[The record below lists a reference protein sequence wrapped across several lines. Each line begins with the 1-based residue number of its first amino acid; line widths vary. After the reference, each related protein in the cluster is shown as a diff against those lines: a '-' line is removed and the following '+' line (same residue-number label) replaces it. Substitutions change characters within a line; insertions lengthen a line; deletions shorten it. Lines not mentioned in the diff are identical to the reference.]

1 MSSLDKLK
9 AESVEKEMNTE
20 EVFKAKHA
28 NFLEKNSTGLP
39 PISLENY
46 RTNDGYIWVY
56 NIMQMEI
63 MQSKYK
69 ELGGVNDL
77 KNIDDWGSS
86 SSMEYNRAVQAMILM
101 HGDELLKKIHDNFYE
116 MVDQV
121 RTIMNTISGIEK
133 SVENDLH
140 IDHTTEG
147 REMILKALAK
157 ILASDPKQIS
167 EALIPEVRSRVL
179 QLVEDEVRQAA

>member
-1 MSSLDKLK
+1 MSSLDKPK
-9 AESVEKEMNTE
+9 VESVEEEMNIE
-20 EVFKAKHA
+20 EVFKAKYA
-28 NFLEKNSTGLP
+28 KFLEKNKAGLP

-63 MQSKYK
+63 MQSKYR
-69 ELGGVNDL
+69 ELGGVNEKD
-77 KNIDDWGSS
+77 NIKDWGNS
-86 SSMEYNRAVQAMILM
+86 SSMEYNRAVQSMILI
-101 HGDELLKKIHDNFYE
+101 HGDELLEKIYNNFYE

-121 RTIMNTISGIEK
+121 RSIMNTISGIEK
-133 SVENDLH
+133 SVETDLH

-157 ILASDPKQIS
+157 IVASDPKQIS

-179 QLVEDEVRQAA
+179 QLVEEELRQAA